1 MNWREPWSSEDQR
14 RMAAGVRGTA
24 RGANGEGEE
33 DYEGGVQWVV
43 EGFFFFFFNVIF
55 YLFDIDWLF
64 LLIIKDI

>member
-33 DYEGGVQWVV
+33 DYGGGVQWVV
-43 EGFFFFFFNVIF
+43 EVFSSFFFFLMSFFTYLILIGCF
-55 YLFDIDWLF
+55 Y
-64 LLIIKDI
+64 